1 MKKYTQGFIA
11 LTSVLILSAIFLS
24 MSISVASRAISESD
38 TAITFRERDTARY
51 LARACLEYAR
61 MELERTLDYQG
72 NEGILIQGQTCQ
84 ILNIEGIGTT
94 NRTVQVQSTVG
105 SHTYRI
111 EDVIETVSPN
121 MVVTSSE
128 RVIQF

>member
-24 MSISVASRAISESD
+24 MSINVASRAISESD
-38 TAITFRERDTARY
+38 TTIALREHDTARY

-72 NEGILIQGQTCQ
+72 NEGILIQGQPCQ
-84 ILNIEGIGTT
+84 ILNIEEIGTT
-94 NRTVQVQSTVG
+94 NPTVRVQSTVG
-105 SHTYRI
+105 SHIYRI

-121 MVVTSSE
+121 MVITSSE

>member
-38 TAITFRERDTARY
+38 SVIAFRERDTARY

-72 NEGILIQGQTCQ
+72 NEGILIQRQTCQ

-94 NRTVQVQSTVG
+94 NRTVRVQSTVG

-121 MVVTSSE
+121 MVITSSE
-128 RVIQF
+128 QVIQF

>member
-38 TAITFRERDTARY
+38 TAIAFRERDAAQY

-72 NEGILIQGQTCQ
+72 NEGILIQGQACQ

-94 NRTVQVQSTVG
+94 NRTVRVQSTVG

-121 MVVTSSE
+121 MVITSSE